1 MRKKHTFL
9 FRVVTYL
16 VGFKV
21 IKNHQTLRLTC
32 LAFQMADEWSGH
44 VRRRQLM
51 MLTFRCQISG
61 CEWYY
66 HPFTRRYRLRY
77 LLRQIT

>member
-32 LAFQMADEWSGH
+32 LAFQMADEWPREATSADDAD
-44 VRRRQLM
+44 VSLSDKWM
-51 MLTFRCQISG
+51 
-61 CEWYY
+61 
-66 HPFTRRYRLRY
+66 
-77 LLRQIT
+77 